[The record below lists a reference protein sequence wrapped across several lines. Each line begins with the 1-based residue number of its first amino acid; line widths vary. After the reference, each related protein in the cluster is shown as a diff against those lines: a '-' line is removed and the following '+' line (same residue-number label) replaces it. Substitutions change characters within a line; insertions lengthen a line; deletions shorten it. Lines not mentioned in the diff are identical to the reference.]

1 MKKSLSQ
8 DDYIYYSLII
18 AIIILI
24 VFYLTFGKYISV
36 PECYIYKNYNIFCP
50 GCGCTRAF
58 LAMIRGD
65 FLESIKQNSAV
76 LFTSIITIIY
86 LISQTISRITKIE
99 KIRMKYSIIYL
110 YLGIGLIIFNCILK
124 NVIIIF

>member
-1 MKKSLSQ
+1 
-8 DDYIYYSLII
+8 
-18 AIIILI
+18 
-24 VFYLTFGKYISV
+24 
-36 PECYIYKNYNIFCP
+36 
-50 GCGCTRAF
+50 
-58 LAMIRGD
+58 MIKGN

-86 LISQTISRITKIE
+86 LVSQTISRITKIE

-110 YLGIGLIIFNCILK
+110 YLGIGLLILNCILK